1 MEEKEKEKKEQ
12 SVENKPLFGVPT
24 QKDFTAEITKIT
36 SQIVMLNNGLDE
48 REVVNIE
55 YFNQDTGKPGFIK
68 LWRSNRAN
76 SKWGVFNEYLKN
88 AIEPFGYDIY
98 DPDIAN
104 ILVGSRFVFRY
115 IQKRFGKDR
124 NTGETIISD
133 MIVPI
138 KMLPAVQQQS
148 QPSQQPAQPTQPTT
162 TEKQPTTNTNEEVK
176 EQPNPTEEKQQT
188 TLITTPK
195 EEEDNVTQH
204 ILEILKT
211 KGPMIMGEI
220 VLEFSKEPKWQ
231 FIPAD
236 VIFGK
241 IADLMEKDIVKI
253 EGNKIRMQ

>member
-1 MEEKEKEKKEQ
+1 MEDKDKIKKGQ

-36 SQIVMLNNGLDE
+36 SQIVMLNNGLEE
-48 REVVNIE
+48 REAVNIE

-68 LWRSNRAN
+68 LWRSDRVN

-104 ILVGSRFVFRY
+104 ILVGSKFVFRH

-124 NTGETIISD
+124 NGETIISD

-138 KMLPAVQQQS
+138 KMLPVVQQQS
-148 QPSQQPAQPTQPTT
+148 QSAQPTQPAT
-162 TEKQPTTNTNEEVK
+162 TEQPTNQPEAVK
-176 EQPNPTEEKQQT
+176 EQPTPTEEKQQA

-236 VIFGK
+236 VIFEK
-241 IADLMEKDIVKI
+241 VADLMEKDKVKLNGKSQI
-253 EGNKIRMQ
+253 YVQ